1 MKKEINSYRRGKCHK
16 ESSIAKPN
24 IKRCGNKEKEKP
36 HLQLSSKDVL
46 IQESPNAMY
55 LPNLN
60 CSILTMRYPVKKFH
74 ILMPDVDKRQAK
86 CQYYL
91 MNITI
96 HLRAPKFN
104 GHIFNYRT
112 AQFWSPQIDD
122 QDHQFPLLLFE
133 ALIHFRPSNSILP
146 CALHALT

>member
-1 MKKEINSYRRGKCHK
+1 MKKEINSYRRGKWHK

-60 CSILTMRYPVKKFH
+60 CSILIMHCPVKTLH
-74 ILMPDVDKRQAK
+74 ILMPDMDKSYAK
-86 CQYYL
+86 CQYDL

-104 GHIFNYRT
+104 GHIFSYRT
-112 AQFWSPQIDD
+112 AQLWSPQIDD
-122 QDHQFPLLLFE
+122 WDHQFPLL
-133 ALIHFRPSNSILP
+133 
-146 CALHALT
+146 